1 MVDLTYTVF
10 AEAAAFEADGVQPIS
25 AGAALSGGFR
35 EGKNVASDRRAATDE
50 CVRADAH
57 IVVHR
62 AQCSDGGPIL
72 DNDMATQGRSVGH
85 DYVIADGAV
94 VRDVGVGHNEVVAAE
109 ASQASAFDGAAIDG
123 DEFADDV
130 VVADFEARGLAVVA
144 DILRREAD
152 GRKRKEVIM
161 RPDFRGPIDRN
172 VGDQFA
178 GFAKF
183 DVCADGA
190 VRADLAGG
198 VDFCSGIEDRGGM
211 GVHSRYLT
219 SCRDSLL
226 RSFRHSRA
234 GLSYSAG
241 FAA

>member
-1 MVDLTYTVF
+1 M
-10 AEAAAFEADGVQPIS
+10 
-25 AGAALSGGFR
+25 
-35 EGKNVASDRRAATDE
+35 
-50 CVRADAH
+50 
-57 IVVHR
+57 
-62 AQCSDGGPIL
+62 
-72 DNDMATQGRSVGH
+72 
-85 DYVIADGAV
+85 
-94 VRDVGVGHNEVVAAE
+94 RDVGVGHDEVVAAE

-130 VVADFEARGLAVVA
+130 VVPDFKARGLAVVA

-172 VGDQFA
+172 VGDQVA

-183 DVCADGA
+183 DVWADGA